1 MGWLKS
7 IYDWTLVQ
15 AERPRAL
22 WVLFAVSF
30 AESSFFPIP
39 PDVLLVP
46 IVLAKRAW
54 WWLAAGLC
62 TLGSVLGGIFG
73 YFIGKLAFESIGQPL
88 LAFLGREDGVAALE
102 SFFAAFGWQIVFV
115 AGFTPVPYKVFTIA
129 SGMFEVALPIFIAA
143 SIISRG
149 ARFFLVAIVIALLGP
164 IAKPLIE
171 RYFGWFTLL
180 AAALVIALG
189 YLYVQMH

>member
-15 AERPRAL
+15 AEKPRAL
-22 WVLFAVSF
+22 WVLFGVSF
-30 AESSFFPIP
+30 AESSFFPVP
-39 PDVLLVP
+39 PDVLLAP

-54 WWLAAGLC
+54 WWLAASLC

-73 YFIGKLAFESIGQPL
+73 YFIGKLAFESVGRPL
-88 LAFLGREDGVAALE
+88 LSFLGREGGIATFQQ
-102 SFFAAFGWQIVFV
+102 FFEQFGWQIVFV

-129 SGMFEVALPIFIAA
+129 SGMFEVALPVFIAA
-143 SIISRG
+143 SIVSRG

-171 RYFGWFTLL
+171 KYFGWFTIL
-180 AAALVIALG
+180 AAALVIAG
-189 YLYVQMH
+189 GFLYVQLH

>member
-15 AERPRAL
+15 AEKPRAL
-22 WVLFAVSF
+22 WVLFGVSF
-30 AESSFFPIP
+30 AESSFFPVP
-39 PDVLLVP
+39 PDVLLAP

-54 WWLAAGLC
+54 WWLAASIC

-73 YFIGKLAFESIGQPL
+73 YFIGKLAFESVGRPL
-88 LAFLGREDGVAALE
+88 LSFLGREDGITTFQQ
-102 SFFAAFGWQIVFV
+102 FFEQFGWQIVFV

-129 SGMFEVALPIFIAA
+129 SGMFEIALPVFIAA

-171 RYFGWFTLL
+171 KYFGWFTIL
-180 AAALVIALG
+180 AAALVIAG
-189 YLYVQMH
+189 GFLYVQLH

>member
-15 AERPRAL
+15 AEKPRAL
-22 WVLFAVSF
+22 WVLFGVSF
-30 AESSFFPIP
+30 AESSFFPVP
-39 PDVLLVP
+39 PDVLLAP

-54 WWLAAGLC
+54 WWLAASLC

-73 YFIGKLAFESIGQPL
+73 YFIGKLAFESVGRPL
-88 LAFLGREDGVAALE
+88 LSFLGREGGIATFQQ
-102 SFFAAFGWQIVFV
+102 FFEQFGWQIVFV

-129 SGMFEVALPIFIAA
+129 SGMFEVALPVFIAA
-143 SIISRG
+143 SILSRG

-171 RYFGWFTLL
+171 KYFGWFTIL
-180 AAALVIALG
+180 AAALVIAG
-189 YLYVQMH
+189 GFLYVQLH

>member
-15 AERPRAL
+15 AEKPRAL
-22 WVLFAVSF
+22 WVLFGVSF
-30 AESSFFPIP
+30 AESSFFPVP
-39 PDVLLVP
+39 PDVLLAP

-54 WWLAAGLC
+54 WWLAASLC

-73 YFIGKLAFESIGQPL
+73 YFIGKLAFESVGRPL
-88 LAFLGREDGVAALE
+88 LSFLGREDGIATFQQ
-102 SFFAAFGWQIVFV
+102 FFEQFGWQIVFV

-129 SGMFEVALPIFIAA
+129 SGMFEVALPVFIAA
-143 SIISRG
+143 SIVSRG

-171 RYFGWFTLL
+171 KYFGWFTIL
-180 AAALVIALG
+180 AAALVIAG
-189 YLYVQMH
+189 GFLYVQLH

>member
-15 AERPRAL
+15 AEKPRAL
-22 WVLFAVSF
+22 WVLFGVSF
-30 AESSFFPIP
+30 AESSFFPVP
-39 PDVLLVP
+39 PDVLLAP

-54 WWLAAGLC
+54 WWLAASLC

-73 YFIGKLAFESIGQPL
+73 YFIGKLAFESVGRPL
-88 LAFLGREDGVAALE
+88 LSFLGREDGIATFQQ
-102 SFFAAFGWQIVFV
+102 FFEQFGWQIVFV

-129 SGMFEVALPIFIAA
+129 SGMFEVALPVFIAA
-143 SIISRG
+143 SIVSRG

-171 RYFGWFTLL
+171 KYFGWFTIL
-180 AAALVIALG
+180 AAALVVAG
-189 YLYVQMH
+189 GFLYVQLH

>member
-15 AERPRAL
+15 AEKPRAL
-22 WVLFAVSF
+22 WVLFGVSF
-30 AESSFFPIP
+30 AESSFFPVP
-39 PDVLLVP
+39 PDVLLAP

-54 WWLAAGLC
+54 WWLAASLC

-73 YFIGKLAFESIGQPL
+73 YFIGKLAFESVGRPL
-88 LAFLGREDGVAALE
+88 LSFLGREGGIATFQQ
-102 SFFAAFGWQIVFV
+102 FFEQFGWQIVFV

-129 SGMFEVALPIFIAA
+129 SGMFEVALPVFIAA
-143 SIISRG
+143 SIVSRG

-171 RYFGWFTLL
+171 KYFGWFTIL
-180 AAALVIALG
+180 AAALVVAG
-189 YLYVQMH
+189 GFLYVQLH